1 MANNLNI
8 SPDTG
13 VEHPKL
19 AGAYEISGGTYTL
32 AQIVL
37 AVAGVEAESAM
48 DDSDPK
54 VAAWNARTVTD
65 RLAAINTYLKDT
77 GATAIKQET
86 TETPPQGVGGE
97 QGEAPVLDAAAF
109 KTEPLPSVEARLDYI
124 EKMLGIRR

>member
-8 SPDTG
+8 APDTG
-13 VEHPKL
+13 VEHSKL
-19 AGAYEISGGTYTL
+19 AASYDISGGTYSL

-86 TETPPQGVGGE
+86 TETPPQGNDEGDGGE
-97 QGEAPVLDAAAF
+97 QEEAP